1 MLDLVGKHTVG
12 FSHEAA
18 HLLRMCESRSTY
30 MYHVF
35 LHRTRFLFFSYSY
48 TTLFFR
54 FVIILVMFGLLLIGL
69 ISGILFFIN
78 PSMKALS

>member
-12 FSHEAA
+12 FSHEEA

-35 LHRTRFLFFSYSY
+35 LQRTRFLFF
-48 TTLFFR
+48 
-54 FVIILVMFGLLLIGL
+54 
-69 ISGILFFIN
+69 FFILID
-78 PSMKALS
+78 ALLCCLDLLFWLCLVYYL